1 MLDTF
6 SPDKLGI
13 INTFYDARLRAS
25 SHREKACEKE
35 QRKTTNVKEN
45 FRFRFH
51 LVWMGLDICVR
62 IRFCTVWLD
71 CETKMHGE
79 IHFR

>member
-13 INTFYDARLRAS
+13 ISFPWRTLKGQFIGES
-25 SHREKACEKE
+25 EKE

-45 FRFRFH
+45 FRIRFH
-51 LVWMGLDICVR
+51 LVWMGLDICIR